1 MKILLQR
8 VTRASVRV
16 HDEIIGAIDRGLL
29 LLVGFGQ
36 TDSTAVLTPMA
47 NKVAN
52 LRVFPDEQG
61 RFQYSLLDIGGA
73 ALLVPQ
79 FTLYA
84 DTTRGRRP
92 DFTGSMRPEVAAG
105 LFEEFVVAVRS
116 TGVDEV
122 ECGRFGAD
130 MQVELVNDGPVT
142 ILISSELASHN

>member
-1 MKILLQR
+1 MRILLQR
-8 VTRASVRV
+8 VSRASVRV
-16 HDEIIGAIDRGLL
+16 EDEIVGAIDQGLL
-29 LLVGFGQ
+29 LLIGFGH
-36 TDSTAVLTPMA
+36 TDDTTVLLPMA

-84 DTTRGRRP
+84 DTKKGRRP
-92 DFTGSMRPEVAAG
+92 DFTQSMKPEYATE
-105 LFEEFVVAVRS
+105 LFEEFVSAVRS
-116 TGVDEV
+116 CGVHKV

-142 ILISSELASHN
+142 ILISSE

>member
-16 HDEIIGAIDRGLL
+16 EGEIVGAIEKGLL

-36 TDSTAVLTPMA
+36 TDGITVVLPMA
-47 NKVAN
+47 SKVAN
-52 LRVFPDEQG
+52 LRVFPDDQG
-61 RFQYSLLDIGGA
+61 RFQYSLLETGGA

-84 DTTRGRRP
+84 DTRKGRRP
-92 DFTGSMRPEVAAG
+92 DFTRSMKPEVAAG
-105 LFEEFVVAVRS
+105 LFEKFVAAVDS
-116 TGVDEV
+116 SGVQKV
-122 ECGRFGAD
+122 ECGRFGVD

-142 ILISSELASHN
+142 ILISSEWV